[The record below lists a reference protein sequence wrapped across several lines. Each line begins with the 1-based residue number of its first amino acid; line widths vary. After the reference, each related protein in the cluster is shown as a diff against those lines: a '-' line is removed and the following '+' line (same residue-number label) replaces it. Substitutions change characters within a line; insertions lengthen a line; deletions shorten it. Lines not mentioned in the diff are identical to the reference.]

1 MTSFYQQY
9 HTKGVFSIDIVL
21 LSNMPMLT
29 HTTVI

>member
-9 HTKGVFSIDIVL
+9 HTKGVILIDILL